1 MLLINPVAMTNP
13 GDAPHVPDLLKNL
26 FLNFNAALDT
36 ANDNTVVETV
46 TMRGNA
52 TGSSKIWSSLRGNPA
67 VMTKPTAANSGGESY
82 LHFSGTNSL
91 AMAPGATYVTGNF
104 TIAKRLRIPGSWSS
118 VPSTIGLLRG
128 MANRNVALFTGG
140 SEGTIRIGYGVD
152 SGGVKSKTISGGV
165 ATNAFDVLVV
175 SYSSDGAITWQY
187 GAQSGTFAAEVSSF
201 EQLGFGCS
209 LDAANTAGAVFD
221 MSHFGIW
228 DRVLYPEEMQA
239 LREIWNAKG
248 DIQA

>member
-1 MLLINPVAMTNP
+1 MLLINPAAMTNP

-128 MANRNVALFTGG
+128 M
-140 SEGTIRIGYGVD
+140 
-152 SGGVKSKTISGGV
+152 
-165 ATNAFDVLVV
+165 
-175 SYSSDGAITWQY
+175 
-187 GAQSGTFAAEVSSF
+187 
-201 EQLGFGCS
+201 
-209 LDAANTAGAVFD
+209 
-221 MSHFGIW
+221 
-228 DRVLYPEEMQA
+228 
-239 LREIWNAKG
+239 
-248 DIQA
+248 